1 MKDSLRN
8 RLPEVEID
16 DNNPF
21 EGDKL
26 GRAQYANALT
36 SIVKAY
42 SETGCVLAINGEW
55 GTGKTTFVKMWLSH
69 LRQNNYRT
77 IYFNAWETDYVS
89 DPLVA
94 LVGELKGIIGDN
106 EKYREISS
114 KIGKILVS
122 VGKFALKQTTG
133 IDADDIADIFKKD
146 LEDYAEQKTTFEE
159 FKNAIIEYVASG
171 TENDELPVVFAI
183 DELDRCNPHYA
194 VKVLERVKHLFD
206 IPNIIFVLP
215 ICKSQLEY
223 AIQGFYGSD
232 KIDAANYLRRFI
244 DVEFELPAPD
254 YKTFTEYLYNR
265 HHFREYFIKQ
275 LPIEHESNNAIEK
288 FKSYTE
294 KLFRCTNM
302 ELRTMDKAFVL
313 CRLVATQVHG
323 IGSLDLDWIFLLC
336 VIKLQYNDLYLRI
349 RRHDLPI
356 QKLLEEIESTFPR
369 QILAPGDSHELDYHT
384 FLFALADLLYIY
396 NQNDSYQYEQE
407 TLPTNDKP
415 QMNLKCSVIDAET
428 LQQGL
433 THARSGSG
441 PQLRWHS
448 FKEIIERIDLL
459 RII

>member
-21 EGDKL
+21 EGDRL

-265 HHFREYFIKQ
+265 HHFEIYFQKQ
-275 LPIEHESNNAIEK
+275 TPDRRGEEEFKIFTEK
-288 FKSYTE
+288 FC
-294 KLFRCTNM
+294 RCTGM
-302 ELRTMDKAFVL
+302 ELRTMDKVFVL

-323 IGSLDLDWIFLLC
+323 LCTQDMDCIFLLC
-336 VIKLQYNDLYLRI
+336 FIKLQHYDLYYRI
-349 RRHDLPI
+349 RKHDLTL
-356 QKLLEEIESTFPR
+356 QQLLEEIERVFPK
-369 QILAPGDSHELDYHT
+369 QLLTEKDSYEYDYHT
-384 FLFALADLLYIY
+384 FIYALAPFFYVYDRSDSAKHEQGVLPSR
-396 NQNDSYQYEQE
+396 NDPEM
-407 TLPTNDKP
+407 K
-415 QMNLKCSVIDAET
+415 LKCNVIDAEK
-428 LQQGL
+428 LQEAL
-433 THARSGSG
+433 ISAFSVHT
-441 PQLRWHS
+441 RWTT
-448 FKEIIERIDLL
+448 FKEISDRIDLL
-459 RII
+459 RIH